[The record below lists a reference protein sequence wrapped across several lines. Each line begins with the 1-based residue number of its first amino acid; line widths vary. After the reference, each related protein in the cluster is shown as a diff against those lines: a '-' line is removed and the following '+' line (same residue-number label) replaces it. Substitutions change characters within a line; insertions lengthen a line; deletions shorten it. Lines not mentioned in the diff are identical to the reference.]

1 MYNWNISDY
10 LYMGAPD
17 TCIGRIAKISKQPFK
32 VYINVGHFLLNVKKK
47 KKEKMYEKY
56 LKYKNV
62 YTNSISDQDLLNDV
76 AQKEIG
82 YLPIKYGLFSPFLS
96 DSDSDRLN
104 SKNQYEIYNM
114 NESKLKNTSY
124 YIPKNSKEF
133 FKLSYNPVVIHQWN
147 GKWQSG
153 KGLSIYR
160 RLAQYYIK
168 IAGIWDELC
177 LKLPGY
183 CKK

>member
-1 MYNWNISDY
+1 
-10 LYMGAPD
+10 
-17 TCIGRIAKISKQPFK
+17 
-32 VYINVGHFLLNVKKK
+32 
-47 KKEKMYEKY
+47 MYEKY